1 MRRLDYPACDYDPDA
16 ELVEDDRR
24 LDLGLEPCRA
34 LVHERQCW
42 WLRPWRLWGARM
54 GFAVPP
60 GDTHTR
66 ARRWV
71 RFMRSRCPAG
81 PFHFVFFAA
90 LSRAHRRALP
100 FDTAREPHRACA
112 PLRLFAVV
120 IRTDPLAGAPCAPAD
135 APLRAC

>member
-54 GFAVPP
+54 GFAVPQTS
-60 GDTHTR
+60 DTFGRHT
-66 ARRWV
+66 WD
-71 RFMRSRCPAG
+71 
-81 PFHFVFFAA
+81 A
-90 LSRAHRRALP
+90 L
-100 FDTAREPHRACA
+100 
-112 PLRLFAVV
+112 
-120 IRTDPLAGAPCAPAD
+120 GAPPESLAEVYWGDEVPF
-135 APLRAC
+135 